1 MSVFTDE
8 SVLSSFALRDMA
20 ENGRAHVAI
29 TGRMDDN
36 RVVCMVRRVDEDR
49 ATRRNI
55 WETED
60 MLIDGG
66 GNLQLPGIEAML
78 MKVGVVGTVMLN
90 G

>member
-55 WETED
+55 CDTED
-60 MLIDGG
+60 MLIDGDRK
-66 GNLQLPGIEAML
+66 LQLCGNEVTL
-78 MKVGVVGTVMLN
+78 MAAGVVGTVKLN
-90 G
+90 